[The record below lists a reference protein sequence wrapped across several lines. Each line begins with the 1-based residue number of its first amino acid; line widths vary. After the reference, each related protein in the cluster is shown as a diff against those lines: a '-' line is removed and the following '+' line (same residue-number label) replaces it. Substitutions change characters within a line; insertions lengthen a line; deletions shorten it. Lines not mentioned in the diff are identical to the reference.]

1 MESRPAAPSVFG
13 AFGCTPS
20 PNRRRD
26 AQGVVAFVALTLLV
40 FFLWSAWLEPAVV
53 SERAA
58 TLLNFPNKKR
68 GDLPVCSA

>member
-1 MESRPAAPSVFG
+1 M
-13 AFGCTPS
+13 
-20 PNRRRD
+20 
-26 AQGVVAFVALTLLV
+26 AFVALTLLV